1 MNIKSKYPKE
11 TVGVR
16 LKPSTL
22 KKVDQIAE
30 RREEKRSETLRILIE
45 SAVQNYELLN

>member
-30 RREEKRSETLRILIE
+30 RREEKRSETLRVLIE